1 MVKVRVIVFNATF
14 NNISVI
20 SRRSVL
26 LVEET
31 GGHRAKRRSVW
42 SHWQT
47 LPHDVHIFSCHS
59 FETNL
64 NSCSSVKTQ
73 IWNFK
78 AWALQTGSATTESEN
93 PWLLHTYLATSA
105 EPSSVS
111 TSSVRDR
118 KDKYVFCPQS
128 THRKCFIMNCLLRNG
143 HRSPCIPVHR
153 KLTVVYRT
161 LR

>member
-20 SRRSVL
+20 SSRSVL

-31 GGHRAKRRSVW
+31 GGPREKHRPVW

-47 LPHDVHIFSCHS
+47 LTHDVLIFSCHR

-64 NSCSSVKTQ
+64 NSCSSVKTK

-78 AWALQTGSATTESEN
+78 AWALQTGSATTESEH
-93 PWLLHTYLATSA
+93 PWLLHTYLATSP
-105 EPSSVS
+105 EPALYQQVLLEIEKIN
-111 TSSVRDR
+111 TC
-118 KDKYVFCPQS
+118 FCSQS
-128 THRKCFIMNCLLRNG
+128 THRECFITNCLLRNG
-143 HRSPCIPVHR
+143 HRPSCIPVHR
-153 KLTVVYRT
+153 KLMVVYRR
-161 LR
+161 LL

>member
-26 LVEET
+26 LVEDT
-31 GGHRAKRRSVW
+31 GGPREKHRPVLC
-42 SHWQT
+42 HWQT
-47 LPHDVHIFSCHS
+47 LPHDVLIFSCYR
-59 FETNL
+59 FETTL
-64 NSCSSVKTQ
+64 NSCSSVKAK

-93 PWLLHTYLATSA
+93 PWLLHSYLATSP

-111 TSSVRDR
+111 TSSGRDR
-118 KDKYVFCPQS
+118 KDKYVFLFSKHPPKMFYYELFITKWTS
-128 THRKCFIMNCLLRNG
+128 TI
-143 HRSPCIPVHR
+143 
-153 KLTVVYRT
+153 VYPRT
-161 LR
+161 PEIDGGLP